1 MRQYGT
7 AASYPGLFN
16 SFPPFFCT
24 ASLPYR
30 LMLYFTFHPQFL
42 SLLLHTHWQ
51 RMLNNTEASLG
62 KFTFNILLKIQLF
75 EKFLLSFPVRV
86 T

>member
-16 SFPPFFCT
+16 SFPPFVCT
-24 ASLPYR
+24 TSSPYR
-30 LMLYFTFHPQFL
+30 LMHYFTFHPQFL
-42 SLLLHTHWQ
+42 SLPLHTHWE
-51 RMLNNTEASLG
+51 RMLNNKEASLG

-75 EKFLLSFPVRV
+75 EKLLLSSPVHV